1 MRKSTKGVFYGF
13 VKKVYVNGG
22 LLPTYSLIAPCLVLA
37 IFFCT
42 FADVE
47 ECPCRNRP
55 RRPRVAAKVSTK
67 TFFFLW
73 QNLNQ
78 VVLVHFCAVA

>member
-1 MRKSTKGVFYGF
+1 MRKSHKGVFGGF

-22 LLPTYSLIAPCLVLA
+22 QLPTNSLIAPYLVRE

-55 RRPRVAAKVSTK
+55 QRPREAAKVSTK
-67 TFFFLW
+67 TFFLQW
-73 QNLNQ
+73 QNQNQ
-78 VVLVHFCAVA
+78 VVPVHICVVA

>member
-1 MRKSTKGVFYGF
+1 MRKSIEGVFGGF

-22 LLPTYSLIAPCLVLA
+22 QLPAYSLIAPRLVLA

-42 FADVE
+42 FAHVE

-55 RRPRVAAKVSTK
+55 QRPRVAAKVSTK
-67 TFFFLW
+67 TFFLQW
-73 QNLNQ
+73 QNQKQ
-78 VVLVHFCAVA
+78 VVHAHICAVA

>member
-1 MRKSTKGVFYGF
+1 MRKSHKGLFGGF

-22 LLPTYSLIAPCLVLA
+22 LVPTYSLIAPCLVLA

-47 ECPCRNRP
+47 ECPGMKRP
-55 RRPRVAAKVSTK
+55 RRPRVAAKVATK
-67 TFFFLW
+67 TFFLQW
-73 QNLNQ
+73 QNQKQ
-78 VVLVHFCAVA
+78 VVHAHIFAVA